1 MQRED
6 WIHHSHEGYQGMD
19 WYAENN
25 KAAHGQVQPAVP
37 RAGALLKKKPAA
49 PPSGVRGW
57 FEVRLFYVRVSS
69 CPLEGA
75 PQSLTLRHHHR
86 TVGVALEINGA
97 RIPPAESVSLTLR
110 RDRVDKESAEATYVS
125 TDSVRTSG
133 TLDFEVC
140 YDEETLLL
148 CGALERL
155 EQGSDHSGVKELWSM
170 DCCSAIGPGGCP
182 FGKLSKQQ
190 QDFSSGPPSLE
201 VYVAGCCGGSPVI
214 LTKTVQLV
222 SRRKPQRRGT
232 LDVIPE
238 DEDETEKAQI
248 KTIVLSGH
256 HSHSHQISEDRDY
269 EELDEKVEPSLGNF
283 YPEGGYIEGEDGE
296 LTWFNAGVRV
306 GVGIG
311 LGMCLGIGIG
321 VGLLMRTYQATTR
334 TFRRRLF

>member
-1 MQRED
+1 
-6 WIHHSHEGYQGMD
+6 MD
-19 WYAENN
+19 WYEEMN
-25 KAAHGQVQPAVP
+25 KGTHGQGQPAVP
-37 RAGALLKKKPAA
+37 RAGAHLKKKPAA
-49 PPSGVRGW
+49 PPSGARGW

-86 TVGVALEINGA
+86 TVGVALEINGT

-125 TDSVRTSG
+125 TDNVRTTG

-155 EQGSDHSGVKELWSM
+155 EQGPDHQVVKEIWGM
-170 DCCSAIGPGGCP
+170 DCSSAIGPGGCP
-182 FGKLSKQQ
+182 FGKVGKQQQ

-201 VYVAGCCGGSPVI
+201 VYVAGCCGGSPII

-222 SRRKPQRRGT
+222 SRRKPHRRGT

-238 DEDETEKAQI
+238 DEDETEKVQI
-248 KTIVLSGH
+248 KSIVLSGH
-256 HSHSHQISEDRDY
+256 HSHQISEGRDY
-269 EELDEKVEPSLGNF
+269 DELDEKAEPNLGSF
-283 YPEGGYIEGEDGE
+283 YSEGGYIEGEDGE